1 MKFFQVREK
10 AGNFVAGEG
19 NFGRTWKV
27 RDFENKRVWQS
38 SENLFILFKR
48 GKYVLSQEKV

>member
-10 AGNFVAGEG
+10 AGNFVDGQG
-19 NFGRTWKV
+19 NFKRTWKV

-38 SENLFILFKR
+38 SENLFILFMRGSMYFLKR
-48 GKYVLSQEKV
+48 KS